1 MPSEDAELDALL
13 QRMSPD
19 IADLMLRM
27 MKKDELTWE
36 KARAFR
42 DEIVELNK
50 NTQTDEEQSALVF
63 AFNSL
68 MNQVEEFDLIDPSS
82 LDHFRNVREADY
94 KMMLSVQAMIG
105 DHIDPDRLECITRR
119 EVEAG
124 RLSAD
129 DKFRQLAVSGAT
141 VLGTRAGNAPKR
153 GSWLGRL
160 FRKS

>member
-13 QRMSPD
+13 RRMSPG

-50 NTQTDEEQSALVF
+50 NAQTDEERSALVF

-68 MNQVEEFDLIDPSS
+68 MNQVEKFDLIDLSS

-94 KMMLSVQAMIG
+94 KMILSVQAMIG
-105 DHIDPDRLECITRR
+105 EHIDPDRL
-119 EVEAG
+119 
-124 RLSAD
+124 
-129 DKFRQLAVSGAT
+129 
-141 VLGTRAGNAPKR
+141 
-153 GSWLGRL
+153 
-160 FRKS
+160 